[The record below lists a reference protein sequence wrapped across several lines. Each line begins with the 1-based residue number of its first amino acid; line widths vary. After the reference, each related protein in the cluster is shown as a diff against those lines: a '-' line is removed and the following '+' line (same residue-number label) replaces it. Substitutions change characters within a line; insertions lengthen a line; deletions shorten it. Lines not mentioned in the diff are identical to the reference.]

1 MSRAMNATL
10 VRCSALAF
18 CFAGAQL
25 AESANERTFVTHSR
39 LSFGTQAERSASV
52 RIGDLDGDGDLDV
65 VVANGR
71 HWPEQNFIF
80 FNQGRARFNLA
91 RPLGRDLDTSYATEL
106 ADIDNDGDLDIVVGN
121 DRAPNTVFLN
131 DGTGRFEIS
140 CAFGRPASIRSL
152 TLADIDGDGDI
163 DILANA
169 RGSQNLIHL
178 NDGMGRFLSSRPFGS
193 ADDSTIAVAVGDLDN
208 DGHLD
213 LVLANR
219 DAQQNV
225 VLIND
230 GHAQFSRRIPFGTGR
245 DETRAVAVA
254 DLDGDGNLDWAAG
267 NIGQAN
273 AVYFGDGK
281 GGVRESMAFGREDG
295 QTYALTIADMDNDTR
310 PDIIVGNVQ
319 QPNAVFFNRV
329 AGKDAEVKFQE
340 TRFGDASHATYNL
353 AVGDLN
359 QDGYRDIAVANSD
372 AQNVVYLNAPLQKK
386 ETASIAATTAT
397 TASNQ
402 ATAVATVTVNE
413 SQNWPAFRG
422 AGGKGVADG
431 YPLRAMWNA
440 DTAATDAKIE
450 GVLWRAKVPGLGH
463 SSPVVWGDRI
473 FLCTAVSE
481 SGESALT
488 LGAGGQP
495 TAADD
500 SGTHHWVVLCYNKF
514 TGEELWRKTAREGAP
529 RATRHVKATQAN
541 TSLAVDGKR
550 LVAFFGSEGLYCYDL
565 DGKLL
570 WSRDLGVINIS
581 KYGIGWGYASSPAI
595 FENCI
600 VLACDDPS
608 NPFLAALQLS
618 DGKEVWRVSR
628 KDISERSWGTPLIH
642 KGAGKTQVV
651 VNGWPWVVSYD
662 LQTGDAIWRIHGGG
676 DNPIPTPFVANGLI
690 YIASAHGALSPIY
703 AVRPEAS
710 GDITPTKEVPSND
723 GIVWSVMRG
732 GSYMST
738 PVVYRGLLY
747 LGTSSIVRCFDA
759 ATGEKHY
766 EERLPGRA
774 SIIASPVAA
783 DGKIYCASE
792 TGVVYVLAAGKEFNV
807 LAQNPMGEPC
817 LATPAISQG
826 VVYFRT
832 TGSLVAIQ

>member
-1 MSRAMNATL
+1 MSRATKTIL
-10 VRCSALAF
+10 VRCSAFAL

-39 LSFGTQAERSASV
+39 LSIGTEINRSASV

-65 VVANGR
+65 VAANGR
-71 HWPEQNFIF
+71 HWPEQNMVF

-91 RPLGRDLDTSYATEL
+91 RPLGTDHDTSYATEL
-106 ADIDNDGDLDIVVGN
+106 ADLDNDGDLDIAVGN
-121 DRAPNTVFLN
+121 DRAPNAIFLN
-131 DGTGRFEIS
+131 DGSGRFEHS
-140 CAFGRPASIRSL
+140 YTFGRPSSIRSL
-152 TLADIDGDGDI
+152 TIADIDNDGDV

-169 RGSQNLIHL
+169 RGAQNLIHL
-178 NDGMGRFLSSRPFGS
+178 NDGMGGFPSSRPFGA
-193 ADDSTIAVAVGDLDN
+193 ADDSTINVAVGDLDN

-213 LVLANR
+213 LILANR

-273 AVYFGDGK
+273 AVYLGDGK
-281 GGVRESMAFGREDG
+281 GGVRETMSFGREDG
-295 QTYALTIADMDNDTR
+295 QTYTLAIADMDNDKR

-319 QPNAVFFNRV
+319 QPNAVFFNQ
-329 AGKDAEVKFQE
+329 GKGGTFRE

-372 AQNVVYLNAPLQKK
+372 AQNFVYINAPNRTKP
-386 ETASIAATTAT
+386 TTNTRSPAT
-397 TASNQ
+397 
-402 ATAVATVTVNE
+402 ATAVATITVDE
-413 SQNWPAFRG
+413 SQNWPAFRS
-422 AGGKGVADG
+422 AAAKGVADG
-431 YPLRAMWNA
+431 YPLRTSWNA
-440 DTAATDAKIE
+440 DAADPKAE
-450 GVLWRAKVPGLGH
+450 GVFWRAKVPGLGH

-473 FLCTAVSE
+473 FLCTAVPE

-488 LGAGGQP
+488 LGAGGRP

-500 SGTHHWVVLCYNKF
+500 SGTHRWVILCYNKF
-514 TGEELWRKTAREGAP
+514 TGQELWRKTAREGEP

-541 TSLAVDGKR
+541 TSLAVDGKH

-565 DGKLL
+565 DGNLHWK
-570 WSRDLGVINIS
+570 RDLGVINIS

-595 FENCI
+595 HGNRI

-618 DGKEVWRVSR
+618 DGKELWRVSR

-642 KGAGKTQVV
+642 EGADKTQVV

-662 LQTGDAIWRIHGGG
+662 FQTGDAIWRIHGGG
-676 DNPIPTPFVANGLI
+676 DNPIPTPFVAKGLI

-703 AVRPEAS
+703 VVRPEAR
-710 GDITPTKEVPSND
+710 GDVTPSKEAPSNE
-723 GIVWSVMRG
+723 GVVWSVLRG

-738 PVVYRGLLY
+738 PVVYRGLLH

-759 ATGEKHY
+759 ATGENAY

-774 SIIASPVAA
+774 SIIASLVAG

-792 TGVVYVLAAGKEFNV
+792 TGVVYVLAAGKEFKI

-826 VVYFRT
+826 VLYFRT
-832 TGSLVAIQ
+832 TGSLVAIK